1 MNVDILAC
9 PACKSALQLMHG
21 EWVCDSCGTVALQR
35 QGIADFLYDTP
46 EIRLANEGSWN
57 LAQDQHIGLRLLELF
72 DQHTYVELS
81 EHARLLRTDA
91 DGFVSDPHARL
102 LTGRLALRAQ
112 RRFARRYERVADEVG
127 RGHGEQMLHKI
138 ETRLRDLGQSPMPA
152 HLAIELGGGD
162 GQYLLGF
169 ANRFEHVLF
178 VDGSLVNVVLAR
190 AMARDDGVTN
200 VSFLRSDITVLPVT
214 SSVASM
220 VHANG
225 VIEHVSDPVALVT
238 EGVRVTRR
246 DGCSVVVSPNR
257 IPVTIEP
264 HFRLPLF
271 GLIPKAVRVRL
282 IAVSRG
288 KESEAG
294 TQLLTI
300 WRLRRTLQR
309 ANAAWDVFVIPRGIG
324 STARRTPMRTILAKA
339 MRSPF
344 GAVADRLVNQILL
357 PVAHC
362 HIAIGR
368 PGE

>member
-1 MNVDILAC
+1 
-9 PACKSALQLMHG
+9 
-21 EWVCDSCGTVALQR
+21 
-35 QGIADFLYDTP
+35 
-46 EIRLANEGSWN
+46 
-57 LAQDQHIGLRLLELF
+57 
-72 DQHTYVELS
+72 
-81 EHARLLRTDA
+81 
-91 DGFVSDPHARL
+91 
-102 LTGRLALRAQ
+102 
-112 RRFARRYERVADEVG
+112 
-127 RGHGEQMLHKI
+127 MLHKI
-138 ETRLRDLGQSPMPA
+138 ETRLRDLGRSPMPA

-238 EGVRVTRR
+238 EGVRVTHR

-344 GAVADRLVNQILL
+344 GAVADRLVSQILL